1 MDVIL
6 LIIFQ
11 FICIKKK
18 IVLNNTS
25 NQYFNIWGQHPK
37 QTVKFEHKITFFFN
51 CISKFGK
58 LSAFKINKIT
68 FIQKC
73 DFQTECQIDLDM
85 TQIQNNSQA
94 KVGQISPF
102 LQKDILTII
111 STLSYPNCKIITCI
125 PPLQYCN
132 YRISKQNK
140 IKGRIIY
147 DDGVIL
153 NLTKSK
159 ITCIGIP

>member
-25 NQYFNIWGQHPK
+25 NQYFNIWDNTQ
-37 QTVKFEHKITFFFN
+37 N
-51 CISKFGK
+51 K
-58 LSAFKINKIT
+58 LSNLNIRSHSFLIVFQNLANCLLLKSTRNT

-73 DFQTECQIDLDM
+73 DFQIECQIDLDM
-85 TQIQNNSQA
+85 TQIQNNSYA

-125 PPLQYCN
+125 PPIQYCN
-132 YRISKQNK
+132 FRISKQNK